1 MPVRKVIKIYIKI
14 HFPNTHIPILNLV
27 HTPTHTL
34 TRMST
39 HMLSVLR
46 LLPTTLALPGHILAA
61 GRPWVPACSEAG
73 TGTGVIVPLA
83 DGVGSP

>member
-1 MPVRKVIKIYIKI
+1 MAVRKIIKIYIKV
-14 HFPNTHIPILNLV
+14 HFPNTHIPIPNLV
-27 HTPTHTL
+27 HTPSHACLHTC
-34 TRMST
+34 
-39 HMLSVLR
+39 SVCLDSGP
-46 LLPTTLALPGHILAA
+46 LLLGLPGHILAA